1 MVITEALKK
10 VVEFKDL
17 DKNEAEEVMK
27 EIMEGIAKPTQIAAL
42 LTALRMKGETI
53 EEITSFA
60 KVMRE
65 FSLKINPKVPKLLDT
80 CGTGGDN
87 LNTFNISTTTAFVVS
102 PYVPVAKHGNKS
114 VSSKSGS
121 ADVLGAL
128 GVNLNVPLEKV
139 KESIEKIGI
148 GFLFAPN
155 FHPAMKYATPVRR
168 ELGIRTVFNILGPL
182 TNPANA
188 NYQLMGVYDENLT
201 EKLSYVLKN
210 LGLRGAL
217 VVHGS
222 GMDEITTV
230 GRTKISELKN
240 GKIRSYYIEPEDFG
254 IKRSKLEDI
263 KGGDAKENAKI
274 IRNILEGEET
284 GAKRDIVVLNS
295 AFALYISEVANDV
308 EEGIKLAE
316 KSIDSGK
323 ALKKLEDLIEF
334 YREG

>member
-1 MVITEALKK
+1 MITEALKK
-10 VVEFKDL
+10 VIEFKDL
-17 DKNEAEEVMK
+17 NEKEAEEVMK
-27 EIMEGIAKPTQIAAL
+27 EIMSGNAKPTQIAAI

-65 FSLKINPKVPKLLDT
+65 FSLKINPDVPKLLDT

-87 LNTFNISTTTAFVVS
+87 LNTFNISTATAFVIS
-102 PYVPVAKHGNKS
+102 TYVPVAKHGNKA

-121 ADVLGAL
+121 ADVLEAL
-128 GVNLNVPLEKV
+128 GVNLNVPIEKV

-148 GFLFAPN
+148 GFLFAPH

-168 ELGIRTVFNILGPL
+168 ELGIRTVFNVLGPL

-188 NYQLMGVYDENLT
+188 NYQLMGVYDEKLT
-201 EKLSYVLKN
+201 EKLAYVLKN
-210 LGLRGAL
+210 LGLKGAL

-222 GMDEITTV
+222 GMDEITTI
-230 GRTKISELKN
+230 GKTKISELKN
-240 GKIRSYYIEPEDFG
+240 GEVNSYYIEPEDFG
-254 IKRSKLEDI
+254 IKRAKLEDI
-263 KGGDAKENAKI
+263 RGGTAEENAKI
-274 IRNILEGEET
+274 IRNIFEGEEV
-284 GAKRDIVVLNS
+284 GAKRDIVVLNA
-295 AFALYISEVANDV
+295 AFALYISEEVKNV

-316 KSIDSGK
+316 KSIDSGE

>member
-1 MVITEALKK
+1 MITEALKK
-10 VVEFKDL
+10 VIEFKDL
-17 DKNEAEEVMK
+17 DEREAEAVMK
-27 EIMEGIAKPTQIAAL
+27 EIMSGNAKPTQIAAI

-53 EEITSFA
+53 DEITAFA
-60 KVMRE
+60 KIMRE
-65 FSLKINPKVPKLLDT
+65 FSLKINPDVPKLLDT

-87 LNTFNISTTTAFVVS
+87 LNTFNISTATAFVVS
-102 PYVPVAKHGNKS
+102 VYVPVAKHGNKA

-121 ADVLGAL
+121 ADVLEAL
-128 GVNLNVPLEKV
+128 GVNLNVPIERV

-168 ELGIRTVFNILGPL
+168 ELGIRTVFNVLGPL

-188 NYQLMGVYDENLT
+188 NYQLMGVYDEALT
-201 EKLSYVLKN
+201 EKLANVLKN

-222 GMDEITTV
+222 GMDEITTI
-230 GRTKISELKN
+230 GKTKISELRN
-240 GKIRSYYIEPEDFG
+240 GEVKSYYIEPEDFG
-254 IKRSKLEDI
+254 IKRAKLEDI
-263 KGGDAKENAKI
+263 KGGNAEENAKI
-274 IRNILEGEET
+274 IRNIFEGEEV
-284 GAKRDIVVLNS
+284 GAKRDIVVLN
-295 AFALYISEVANDV
+295 AAYALYIAEEAKDV

-334 YREG
+334 YRL

>member
-1 MVITEALKK
+1 MITEALKK
-10 VVEFKDL
+10 VIEFKDL
-17 DKNEAEEVMK
+17 NEKEAEAVMK
-27 EIMEGIAKPTQIAAL
+27 EIMSGNAKPTQIAAI
-42 LTALRMKGETI
+42 LTALRMKGESI

-60 KVMRE
+60 KIMRE
-65 FSLKINPKVPKLLDT
+65 FSLKIYPDVPKLLDT

-87 LNTFNISTTTAFVVS
+87 LNTFNISTATAFVVS
-102 PYVPVAKHGNKS
+102 TYVPVAKHGNKA

-121 ADVLGAL
+121 ADVLEAL
-128 GVNLNVPLEKV
+128 GVNLNVPIERV

-188 NYQLMGVYDENLT
+188 NYQLMGVYDEKLT
-201 EKLSYVLKN
+201 EKLAYVLKN
-210 LGLRGAL
+210 LGLKGAL

-222 GMDEITTV
+222 GMDEITTI
-230 GRTKISELKN
+230 GKTKISELKN
-240 GKIRSYYIEPEDFG
+240 GEIKTYYIEPEDFG
-254 IKRSKLEDI
+254 IKKAKLEDI
-263 KGGDAKENAKI
+263 RGGDAEENAKI
-274 IRNILEGEET
+274 IRAIFEGKEV
-284 GAKRDIVVLNS
+284 GAKRDIVVLN
-295 AFALYISEVANDV
+295 AAYALYIAEEAKNV

-323 ALKKLEDLIEF
+323 ALKKLEELIEF
-334 YREG
+334 YKE

>member
-1 MVITEALKK
+1 MITEALKK
-10 VVEFKDL
+10 VIEFKDL
-17 DKNEAEEVMK
+17 DEKEAEEVMK
-27 EIMEGIAKPTQIAAL
+27 EIMSGNAKPTQIAAI

-53 EEITSFA
+53 NEITAFA

-65 FSLKINPKVPKLLDT
+65 FSLKINPDVPKLLDT

-87 LNTFNISTTTAFVVS
+87 LNTFNISTATAFVVS
-102 PYVPVAKHGNKS
+102 AYVPVAKHGNKA

-121 ADVLGAL
+121 ADVLEAL
-128 GVNLNVPLEKV
+128 GVNLNIPIERV

-168 ELGIRTVFNILGPL
+168 ELGIRTVFNVLGPL

-188 NYQLMGVYDENLT
+188 NYQLMGVYDEKLT
-201 EKLSYVLKN
+201 EKLAYVLKN
-210 LGLRGAL
+210 LGLKGAL

-222 GMDEITTV
+222 GMDEITTI
-230 GRTKISELKN
+230 GKTKISELKN
-240 GKIRSYYIEPEDFG
+240 GEVKSYYIEPEDFG
-254 IKRSKLEDI
+254 IKRAKLEDI
-263 KGGDAKENAKI
+263 RGGNAEENAKI
-274 IRNILEGEET
+274 IRAIFEGEEV

-295 AFALYISEVANDV
+295 AFALYIAEKVKNV

>member
-1 MVITEALKK
+1 MITEALKK
-10 VVEFKDL
+10 VIEFKDL
-17 DKNEAEEVMK
+17 DEKEAEEVMK
-27 EIMEGIAKPTQIAAL
+27 EIMSGNAKPTQIAAI

-53 EEITSFA
+53 NEITSFA

-65 FSLKINPKVPKLLDT
+65 FSLKINPDVPKLLDT

-87 LNTFNISTTTAFVVS
+87 LNTFNISTATAFVVS
-102 PYVPVAKHGNKS
+102 VYVPVAKHGNKA

-121 ADVLGAL
+121 ADVLEAL
-128 GVNLNVPLEKV
+128 GVNLNIPIERV

-168 ELGIRTVFNILGPL
+168 ELGIRTVFNVLGPL

-188 NYQLMGVYDENLT
+188 NYQLMGVYDEKLT
-201 EKLSYVLKN
+201 EKLAYVLKN
-210 LGLRGAL
+210 LGLKGAL

-222 GMDEITTV
+222 GMDEITTI
-230 GRTKISELKN
+230 GKTKISELKN
-240 GKIRSYYIEPEDFG
+240 GEVKSYYIEPEDFG
-254 IKRSKLEDI
+254 IKRAKLEDI
-263 KGGDAKENAKI
+263 RGGNAEENAKI
-274 IRNILEGEET
+274 IRAIFEGEEV

-295 AFALYISEVANDV
+295 AFALYIAEEVKNV

>member
-1 MVITEALKK
+1 MITEALKK
-10 VVEFKDL
+10 VIEFKDL
-17 DKNEAEEVMK
+17 DEKEAEDVMK
-27 EIMEGIAKPTQIAAL
+27 EIMSGNAKPTQIAAI

-53 EEITSFA
+53 NEITAFA

-65 FSLKINPKVPKLLDT
+65 FSLKINPDVPKLLDT

-87 LNTFNISTTTAFVVS
+87 LNTFNISTATAFVVS
-102 PYVPVAKHGNKS
+102 VYVPVAKHGNKA

-121 ADVLGAL
+121 ADVLEAL
-128 GVNLNVPLEKV
+128 GVNLNIPIERV

-168 ELGIRTVFNILGPL
+168 ELGIRTVFNVLGPL

-188 NYQLMGVYDENLT
+188 NYQLMGVYNEKLT
-201 EKLSYVLKN
+201 EKLAYVLKN
-210 LGLRGAL
+210 LGLKGAL

-222 GMDEITTV
+222 GMDEITTI
-230 GRTKISELKN
+230 GKTKISELKN
-240 GKIRSYYIEPEDFG
+240 GEVMSYYIEPEDFG
-254 IKRSKLEDI
+254 IKRAKLEDI
-263 KGGDAKENAKI
+263 RGGNAEENAKI
-274 IRNILEGEET
+274 IRAIFEGEEV

-295 AFALYISEVANDV
+295 AFALYIAEEVKNV

>member
-1 MVITEALKK
+1 MITEALKK
-10 VVEFKDL
+10 VIEFKDL
-17 DKNEAEEVMK
+17 NEEEAEAVMK
-27 EIMEGIAKPTQIAAL
+27 EIMSGNAKPTQIAAI

-53 EEITSFA
+53 DEITAFA
-60 KVMRE
+60 KIMRE
-65 FSLKINPKVPKLLDT
+65 FSLKINPDVPKLLDT

-87 LNTFNISTTTAFVVS
+87 LNTFNISTATAFVVS
-102 PYVPVAKHGNKS
+102 VYVPVAKHGNKA

-121 ADVLGAL
+121 ADVLEAL
-128 GVNLNVPLEKV
+128 GVNLNVPIERV

-168 ELGIRTVFNILGPL
+168 ELGIRTVFNVLGPL

-188 NYQLMGVYDENLT
+188 NYQLMGVYDEALT
-201 EKLSYVLKN
+201 EKLANVLKN
-210 LGLRGAL
+210 LGLKGAL

-222 GMDEITTV
+222 GMDEITTI
-230 GRTKISELKN
+230 GKTKISELKN
-240 GKIRSYYIEPEDFG
+240 GEVKSYYIEPEDFG
-254 IKRSKLEDI
+254 IKRAKLEDI
-263 KGGDAKENAKI
+263 KGGDAEENAKI
-274 IRNILEGEET
+274 IRNIFEGEEV
-284 GAKRDIVVLNS
+284 GAKRDIVVLNA
-295 AFALYISEVANDV
+295 AFALYIAEEAKDV

-334 YREG
+334 YKL

>member
-1 MVITEALKK
+1 MITEALKK
-10 VVEFKDL
+10 VIEFKDL
-17 DKNEAEEVMK
+17 NEEEAEAVMK
-27 EIMEGIAKPTQIAAL
+27 EIMSGNAKPTQIAAI

-53 EEITSFA
+53 EEITAFA
-60 KVMRE
+60 KIMRE
-65 FSLKINPKVPKLLDT
+65 FSLKINPDVPKLLDT

-87 LNTFNISTTTAFVVS
+87 LNTFNISTATAFVVS
-102 PYVPVAKHGNKS
+102 VYVPVAKHGNKA

-121 ADVLGAL
+121 ADVLEAL
-128 GVNLNVPLEKV
+128 GVNLNVPIERV

-168 ELGIRTVFNILGPL
+168 ELGIRTVFNVLGPL

-188 NYQLMGVYDENLT
+188 NYQLMGVYDETLT
-201 EKLSYVLKN
+201 EKLANVLKN
-210 LGLRGAL
+210 LGLKGAL

-222 GMDEITTV
+222 GMDEITTI
-230 GRTKISELKN
+230 GKTKISELRN
-240 GKIRSYYIEPEDFG
+240 GEVKSYYIEPEDFG
-254 IKRSKLEDI
+254 IKRAKLEDI
-263 KGGDAKENAKI
+263 KGGDAEENAKI
-274 IRNILEGEET
+274 IRNIFEGEEV
-284 GAKRDIVVLNS
+284 GAKRDIVVLN
-295 AFALYISEVANDV
+295 AAYALYIAEEAKDV

-334 YREG
+334 YRL